1 MNDPLARHRKLVEQF
16 PDNELARFSLG
27 KALFDQNQFAE
38 AKGHFELATAR
49 KPEWMMAHILLG
61 KCELALSNR
70 PAAKVAFEQA
80 RRLAIEQNHEGPQAE
95 MDQFLAELAQAP
107 VE

>member
-27 KALFDQNQFAE
+27 KALFDQNQFTE
-38 AKGHFELATAR
+38 AKGHFELAASR

-70 PAAKVAFEQA
+70 SAARVAFEHA
-80 RRLAIEQNHEGPQAE
+80 RRLAIEQNHEGPLTEMNQA
-95 MDQFLAELAQAP
+95 LAELAQTPA
-107 VE
+107 E